1 VFSEQSLLAQS
12 SRIQF
17 RWTTEGDLDAVLRL
31 EQDAENRSFI
41 IPWKREQHREACA
54 NPELAHLIIETRRA
68 SRMIGFLLLAGRQ
81 GAHHSVECRRI
92 VIADKG
98 KGYGKEALKLVKQVV
113 FEKWKAHRLWLDV
126 FDYNHRARHVYASS
140 GFIEEGVLRECVWVE
155 SRFESLVVMSL
166 LAQEY
171 FRSQN
176 TALKKNE
183 EKGDEDDD
191 TAEPDRSR

>member
-1 VFSEQSLLAQS
+1 MGSSQQRRSRSARWHNDCARRQERAPVSSWHQTSSLPGPAHCRQKDVERKECPVFSEQSLLAQS

-81 GAHHSVECRRI
+81 GAHHSVECRR
-92 VIADKG
+92 
-98 KGYGKEALKLVKQVV
+98 
-113 FEKWKAHRLWLDV
+113 
-126 FDYNHRARHVYASS
+126 
-140 GFIEEGVLRECVWVE
+140 
-155 SRFESLVVMSL
+155 
-166 LAQEY
+166 
-171 FRSQN
+171 
-176 TALKKNE
+176 
-183 EKGDEDDD
+183 
-191 TAEPDRSR
+191 